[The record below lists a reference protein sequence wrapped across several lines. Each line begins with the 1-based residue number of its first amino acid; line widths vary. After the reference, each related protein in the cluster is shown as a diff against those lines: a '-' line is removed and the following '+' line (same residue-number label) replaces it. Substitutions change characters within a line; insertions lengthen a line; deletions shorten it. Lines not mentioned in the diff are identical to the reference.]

1 MVCTRDRAKKSCGPA
16 SNHDHPAHHG
26 QLEKFNPLVSRSFCE
41 GPPIK
46 VNQPGCEV
54 REQGGDVTRPRNR
67 FQVERA
73 CLRAVSVIVL
83 SGVLSTIT
91 IAVLWPAGG
100 LPSIGMFVALCV
112 VVAAVSNKAA
122 GWLPM
127 LVTEAR
133 GIPAWLPGVSS
144 WSSWLHR
151 PGRLGRVILN
161 GADVPLA
168 VLG

>member
-1 MVCTRDRAKKSCGPA
+1 MRDRRQQGPT
-16 SNHDHPAHHG
+16 
-26 QLEKFNPLVSRSFCE
+26 
-41 GPPIK
+41 IK

-112 VVAAVSNKAA
+112 VVAAVSKKAA
-122 GWLPM
+122 GWL
-127 LVTEAR
+127 A
-133 GIPAWLPGVSS
+133 GKVSKS
-144 WSSWLHR
+144 LISTSFFYGDR
-151 PGRLGRVILN
+151 E
-161 GADVPLA
+161 
-168 VLG
+168 